1 MDNKDLVLNV
11 LKGTNQNT
19 QTPDFL
25 KYFDSIY
32 TYYSQH
38 KKNNFKNL
46 TEMNKAIIDECY
58 SWINNKSSGKNEE
71 KKKIKLETVD
81 LDNLR
86 QKKDGQFELKLKK
99 REKQFSSLINKPAP
113 TKIDFSMNSS
123 DFPVNNNNNDDNF
136 PTEDLTRLLNQSM
149 EDREL
154 DLQQLQN
161 TKPSA
166 EALKW
171 LNQEETNKSDNIIQI
186 NNEPSTAVTNKKV
199 TFQDELSVK
208 SILSNIKNNNV
219 TDNVTDN
226 NIDKN
231 VLNILSKIL
240 ENQEKII
247 KLISEK

>member
-86 QKKDGQFELKLKK
+86 QKKDIFLKGTFILWINMYIKMEEFLQFEHCHQLYQNFHYLY
-99 REKQFSSLINKPAP
+99 L
-113 TKIDFSMNSS
+113 M
-123 DFPVNNNNNDDNF
+123 VNPF
-136 PTEDLTRLLNQSM
+136 HHQ
-149 EDREL
+149 
-154 DLQQLQN
+154 
-161 TKPSA
+161 
-166 EALKW
+166 
-171 LNQEETNKSDNIIQI
+171 
-186 NNEPSTAVTNKKV
+186 
-199 TFQDELSVK
+199 
-208 SILSNIKNNNV
+208 
-219 TDNVTDN
+219 
-226 NIDKN
+226 
-231 VLNILSKIL
+231 
-240 ENQEKII
+240 
-247 KLISEK
+247 